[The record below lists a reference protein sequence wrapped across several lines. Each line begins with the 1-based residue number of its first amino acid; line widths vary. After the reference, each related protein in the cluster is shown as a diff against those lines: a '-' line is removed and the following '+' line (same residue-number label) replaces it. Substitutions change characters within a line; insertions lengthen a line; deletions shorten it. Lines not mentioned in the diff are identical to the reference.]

1 MLLLYYYTLYMMDD
15 EFDSTRIQL
24 DERLDRKYPQ
34 NNETPKKDKKDGKQC
49 PSLSTTISD

>member
-1 MLLLYYYTLYMMDD
+1 MMDD

>member
-1 MLLLYYYTLYMMDD
+1 MMDD

-34 NNETPKKDKKDGKQC
+34 NNETPKGNKKEAKKMENNV
-49 PSLSTTISD
+49 LV